1 MAIRKNLKK
10 GKEGWEMGGKKT
22 HWLYLDCTENVQQ

>member
-10 GKEGWEMGGKKT
+10 GKVGQEMGGKET
-22 HWLYLDCTENVQQ
+22 HWLYLDCTENVRQ